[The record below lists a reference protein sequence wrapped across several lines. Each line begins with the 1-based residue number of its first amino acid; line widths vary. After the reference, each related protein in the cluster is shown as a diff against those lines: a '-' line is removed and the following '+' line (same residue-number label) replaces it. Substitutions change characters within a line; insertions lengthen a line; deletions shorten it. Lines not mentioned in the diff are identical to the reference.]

1 MPSSISSSEHT
12 AAVAAP
18 GGLTVLARG
27 FVLTLLL
34 LIAATELLVRTQVL
48 PQDTRAGHLELLRT
62 SDHADAAFGDSHVA
76 RGFAAQGS
84 FVNLAYP
91 SENIEDMFAKVRLHF
106 AHHAP
111 GRVIIQADPHLF
123 AAYRVYAPARSNSPA
138 HAPLLHMTA
147 DRHRP
152 QLNAYWQAFVEGI
165 GTLHSKV
172 QQTANG
178 ALLSEGDFA
187 DLPDR
192 MQTFEARMRL
202 QNHALAHPDAVAA
215 TQDRYLDMITFLTE
229 RGADLCMISFPVTQD
244 YLTASSAD
252 TAAGHA
258 TAISF
263 FRQTAAQ
270 SGARFIDARAQVV
283 PDRLFRDVDH
293 MNAAG
298 AKAVYDSL
306 IRQCFDR

>member
-1 MPSSISSSEHT
+1 MPSSISSSEQSVP
-12 AAVAAP
+12 VAEP

-34 LIAATELLVRTQVL
+34 LIAATELLVRSQVL

-62 SDHADAAFGDSHVA
+62 STHADAAFGDSHVA
-76 RGFAAQGS
+76 RGFAAQDS

-106 AHHAP
+106 AKHPP

-123 AAYRVYAPARSNSPA
+123 AAYRIFAPATSNTPA
-138 HAPLLHMTA
+138 HPPLLHMTA

-152 QLNAYWQAFVEGI
+152 QLNAYWQAFVEGV
-165 GTLHSKV
+165 GTLQSKV

-187 DLPDR
+187 ALPDR
-192 MQTFEARMRL
+192 MQMFEARIRL

-215 TQDRYLDMITFLTE
+215 AQGRYVEMISFLAE
-229 RGADLCMISFPVTQD
+229 HGADVCMISFPVTQE
-244 YLTASSAD
+244 YLSASAES
-252 TAAGHA
+252 TQAGHA

-263 FRQTAAQ
+263 FQHTATQT
-270 SGARFIDARAQVV
+270 GARFIDARAQVR
-283 PDRLFRDVDH
+283 PDAMFRDVDH
-293 MNAAG
+293 LNAGG
-298 AKAVYDSL
+298 ARAVYDSL
-306 IRQCFDR
+306 ISQCFDD